1 MPHDAKTMIGHAIH
15 AAHNTEIGKKAIH
28 TVGTG
33 AVAVATAVLG
43 PAVVAAA
50 APVAIVA
57 AIGWGIWSAFKE

>member
-1 MPHDAKTMIGHAIH
+1 MSHDTTTKIAHAIH
-15 AAHNTEIGKKAIH
+15 AVHNTEIGKKAIH

-43 PAVVAAA
+43 PAVVAVA

-57 AIGWGIWSAFKE
+57 AIGWGIWSVFKE